1 METLFKEGD
10 TTINKLV
17 FVHRMKCLMFSE
29 RMPPNRA
36 SREFVQL
43 SLCIASIT
51 ICDLIISQDVNDDVQ
66 LSLIKF
72 NFNFFLRFLMR
83 FSFF

>member
-1 METLFKEGD
+1 
-10 TTINKLV
+10 
-17 FVHRMKCLMFSE
+17 MFSE

-51 ICDLIISQDVNDDVQ
+51 ICDLISQDVNDDVQ

-72 NFNFFLRFLMR
+72 NFNFFCDF
-83 FSFF
+83 